1 MSATSHLKMTTS
13 DSDITTSDSKMTTN
27 ECKTE
32 VKIAEPSQNDA
43 NKYHRVLVFDSEPVV
58 SWIADAPEI
67 VTIVLSPKYPWQVPN
82 VFSFRVGF

>member
-1 MSATSHLKMTTS
+1 MSATSDSNITTSHLKMTTS
-13 DSDITTSDSKMTTN
+13 

-32 VKIAEPSQNDA
+32 VKIAELSQNDA

-67 VTIVLSPKYPWQVPN
+67 VTIVMSPKYPWKLPN